1 MHLSIRTL
9 NVACLAGFLA
19 LVLGGLVVVASAARA
34 KANRIEHSNKVA
46 DSLLGGLMEAQST
59 LSLLD
64 AILMENQAAA
74 EKVSKK
80 LPESEVIGGF
90 LADLD
95 ALASKADV
103 KINKVTSGQPVA
115 EEVYTRTPITFSCDG
130 SFAELHSLLYRLERM
145 DRLVRVE
152 QISISRR
159 SPSSRCSMNVLC
171 SVYGR

>member
-9 NVACLAGFLA
+9 TIACLAGFLA
-19 LVLGGLVVVASAARA
+19 LALGGLVVVAAAARA
-34 KANRIEHSNKVA
+34 KANRIERSNKVA
-46 DSLLGGLMEAQST
+46 DSLLDGLTEAQST
-59 LSLLD
+59 LSQLD
-64 AILMENQAAA
+64 AILRENQAAA

-103 KINKVTSGQPVA
+103 KVNKVTSGQSVA
-115 EEVYTRTPITFSCDG
+115 EEVYTRTPITFSCEG
-130 SFAELHSLLYRLERM
+130 SFAGLHSLLFRLERM

-152 QISISRR
+152 QVSISRR
-159 SPSSRCSMNVLC
+159 APSSRYEMNAQC